1 MDKIRTF
8 SAKALCALL
17 GLVICAA
24 ALVLPAR
31 AETYRTVLIDEL
43 DFLTDEEEREIYETM
58 QQTAQN
64 ARCNLLICI
73 GENIAADSE
82 RKYTEMLLDVNFG
95 ADSSSAAMFLATN
108 TEHNY
113 DDWVCGSG
121 KCDKSIG
128 EKSDEV
134 LTAVYKGLDSGGWKG
149 AAFAYCAKV
158 EELMTGSSEEYTAPE
173 FRAQLTDYQG
183 ILSAE
188 QISALTVIMEQTA
201 NDIGCNV
208 GVVITDDLGGKSDR
222 KYADDFLGESFG
234 FGANAI
240 VLLFNNDRS
249 DMSYIDWISTC
260 GDAQEMYNHN
270 VDIIFDRVYDALGKD
285 DYFSAIGAFCDA
297 LGTYKDS
304 ASDDYVYD
312 PVGDT
317 SLFDKLFMAAG
328 TTLFSVIVTIVI
340 VSIVT
345 AGYKRKKAVST
356 AVYLAPQHTRITHR
370 SDVYLREFTTCVSS
384 SSSGHGGGH
393 SGGGGH
399 HSSSHSSHGGGGG
412 RRR

>member
-31 AETYRTVLIDEL
+31 AETYRIVLIDEL

-82 RKYTEMLLDVNFG
+82 REYTEMLLDVNFG
-95 ADSSSAAMFLATN
+95 SDSSSAAIFLATN

-121 KCDKSIG
+121 KCDKSVG
-128 EKSDEV
+128 AKRDEV

-149 AAFAYCAKV
+149 AALAYCAKV
-158 EELMTGSSEEYTAPE
+158 EELMTGSSEEYTAPA
-173 FRAQLTDYQG
+173 FRAQLTDYQD

-201 NDIGCNV
+201 NNIGCNV
-208 GVVITDDLGGKSDR
+208 GVVITDNLGGKSDR
-222 KYADDFLGESFG
+222 RYADDFRDDSFG
-234 FGANAI
+234 TYSNSVVF
-240 VLLFNNDRS
+240 LFNNDRTN
-249 DMSYIDWISTC
+249 MEYADWISVF
-260 GDAQEMYNHN
+260 GRAQEIYESKI
-270 VDIIFDRVYDALGKD
+270 DDIFDYVYDAFGEN
-285 DYFSAIGAFCDA
+285 DYFSAIGAFCDS
-297 LGTYKDS
+297 LNTYQGNS
-304 ASDDYVYD
+304 SDNYVYD
-312 PVGDT
+312 PVVDT
-317 SLFDKLFMAAG
+317 TLFDKLIMAVVP
-328 TTLFSVIVTIVI
+328 TVFSVIATIVI
-340 VSIVT
+340 VGIIT
-345 AGYKRKKAVST
+345 GGYKRKKTVSA

-384 SSSGHGGGH
+384 SSSGHSSGGHH

-399 HSSSHSSHGGGGG
+399 HSSRRSGGG
-412 RRR
+412 RGRRR